1 MRSATIVGVALVLAA
16 CQAKETA
23 EQAQARMATESAAAK
38 TAIEAV
44 NAEFTSHMNQGHAS
58 VVAGYYTDDAVF
70 MGPNEPAANGKAA
83 VQAAVEGLVT
93 MKPQLTLTTASVT
106 ANGPLA
112 VERGT
117 YVMTLTPP
125 GAPAAV
131 ADTGKYLVHWRQVD
145 GKWLL
150 AEDIFNSDLPP
161 APAPPPAK

>member
-1 MRSATIVGVALVLAA
+1 MRSATIVGVALVLAG

-44 NAEFTSHMNQGHAS
+44 NAEFTSHVNQGHAS

-70 MGPNEPAANGKAA
+70 MAPNEPAATGKAA
-83 VQAAVEGLVT
+83 IQTALEGLMT

-117 YVMTLTPP
+117 YIMEMTPP
-125 GAPAAV
+125 GAPGAV
-131 ADTGKYLVHWRQVD
+131 SDTGKFLVHWRLVD
-145 GKWLL
+145 GKWRL
-150 AEDIFNSDLPP
+150 AEDIFNSNLPAAAPP
-161 APAPPPAK
+161 ATK